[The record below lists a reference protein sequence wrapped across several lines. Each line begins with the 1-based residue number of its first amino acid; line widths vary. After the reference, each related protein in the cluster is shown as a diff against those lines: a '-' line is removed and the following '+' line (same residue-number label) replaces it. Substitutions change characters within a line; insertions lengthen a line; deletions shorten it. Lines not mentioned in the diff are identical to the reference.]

1 MKSKKALLMVMAM
14 AVVFGLTGC
23 GHSSVASIGYY
34 AFYGC
39 SNLKSLNYSGTKAQW
54 SAITL
59 NDALNNSS
67 VATVVCSDGTI
78 TL

>member
-39 SNLKSLNYSGTKAQW
+39 SNLKSLNYSGTKAQ
-54 SAITL
+54 
-59 NDALNNSS
+59 
-67 VATVVCSDGTI
+67 
-78 TL
+78 